1 MQKLVVIEGRITERH
16 SAVPV
21 TVCHGKTVL
30 ERRVTHYDVDIP
42 VVNYNT
48 ANLLPEMFAARAAA
62 VDDKICDVLV
72 VDNASTDTSAA
83 VLK

>member
-1 MQKLVVIEGRITERH
+1 MVK
-16 SAVPV
+16 
-21 TVCHGKTVL
+21 VL

-48 ANLLPEMFAARAAA
+48 ANLLPEMFAAVAAA
-62 VDDKICDVLV
+62 VDGKDVRFLV
-72 VDNASTDTSAA
+72 VDNCSTDTSAA